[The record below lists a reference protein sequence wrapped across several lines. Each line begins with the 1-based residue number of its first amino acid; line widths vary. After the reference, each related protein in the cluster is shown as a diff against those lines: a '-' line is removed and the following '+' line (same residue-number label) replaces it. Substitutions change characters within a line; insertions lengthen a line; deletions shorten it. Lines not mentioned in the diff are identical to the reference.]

1 MGRHLVNSSLPSI
14 FWQVWTD
21 YWKDKP
27 EGEIPLVYV
36 KPLMDGDF
44 VCMAPIH
51 HEKLKQAFIG
61 LKDDNKFA
69 LFEYGDWAFPRQNF
83 YGLWSSFVV
92 SARHDFWEA
101 VAKFDRKNNSKSE
114 QSDDGG
120 QPTLF

>member
-1 MGRHLVNSSLPSI
+1 MGKHLVNSSLPGI
-14 FWQVWTD
+14 FWQVWKG

-27 EGEIPLVYV
+27 EGEVPLVYV

-51 HEKLKQAFIG
+51 HDKLKQAFIG

-83 YGLWSSFVV
+83 YGLWSAFVV
-92 SARHDFWEA
+92 STRHEFWEA
-101 VAKFDRKNNSKSE
+101 VAGFEDKNNSQLE
-114 QSDDGG
+114 QSDDDE
-120 QPTLF
+120 TRIAS

>member
-1 MGRHLVNSSLPSI
+1 MGKHLVNSSLPGI
-14 FWQVWTD
+14 FWKVWKD

-27 EGEIPLVYV
+27 EGEVPLVYV

-44 VCMAPIH
+44 VCMSPIH

-92 SARHDFWEA
+92 STRHDFWEA
-101 VAKFDRKNNSKSE
+101 VAKFEAMNNSQSE
-114 QSDDGG
+114 QPDDDE
-120 QPTLF
+120 TRIAS

>member
-14 FWQVWTD
+14 FWQVWKD

-27 EGEIPLVYV
+27 EGEVPLVYV

-69 LFEYGDWAFPRQNF
+69 LFEYGDGAFPRQNF

-92 SARHDFWEA
+92 STRHDFWEA
-101 VAKFDRKNNSKSE
+101 VAKFEAMNNSQSE
-114 QSDDGG
+114 QSDDDE
-120 QPTLF
+120 TRIAS

>member
-14 FWQVWTD
+14 FWQVWKD

-27 EGEIPLVYV
+27 EGEVPLVYV

-92 SARHDFWEA
+92 STRHDFWEA
-101 VAKFDRKNNSKSE
+101 VAKFEAKNNSQSE
-114 QSDDGG
+114 QSDDDE
-120 QPTLF
+120 TRIAS